1 MADIRLLGKYFLG
14 RLRRIY
20 FMALPESKADLKKS
34 RVCYTIGDS
43 AVQTIGN
50 LTAGTIFASLMT
62 NIGVSDANIGV
73 IISLASLAAVSQ
85 LLTMG
90 LTNRLKKYKLLVCFT
105 ASARILLSFIF
116 FIPLLPITDAQ
127 KMWLLIGCFLT
138 AQVCAQIGGPAA
150 SDWIASL
157 VPAKL
162 RGRYLSIKDSS
173 VVLSVS
179 VALLIAGGILDFF
192 KSRNIIIAFIII
204 GIIIFLL
211 VVISTTAF
219 SCMKEPRLAD
229 TDALGREMHGHLA
242 KKNNA
247 EQNSGRHISLP
258 AELKAALLS
267 PKFRAVFFLNIMWM
281 NCAYIS
287 AQFNASYQIKEL
299 NLSYTFLMVIGFI
312 SNLLRIY
319 ITPKIGRYGDYYGM
333 ARVLKYFILTL
344 GIQYLLLAFTVPG
357 NAYIMTVI
365 LSPVGAVAYSFI
377 GIGLFGIQ
385 LDLINRERRMIQL
398 TLVSSLGGLYG
409 FAVCALGGRLL
420 DYFQNNPLVLF
431 GHSLY
436 AQQVLNVLGF
446 TMTVLTFLYIKLVV
460 QKIDAEDNTADGEL

>member
-1 MADIRLLGKYFLG
+1 M
-14 RLRRIY
+14 
-20 FMALPESKADLKKS
+20 
-34 RVCYTIGDS
+34 
-43 AVQTIGN
+43 
-50 LTAGTIFASLMT
+50 
-62 NIGVSDANIGV
+62 
-73 IISLASLAAVSQ
+73 
-85 LLTMG
+85 
-90 LTNRLKKYKLLVCFT
+90 
-105 ASARILLSFIF
+105 
-116 FIPLLPITDAQ
+116 
-127 KMWLLIGCFLT
+127 
-138 AQVCAQIGGPAA
+138 
-150 SDWIASL
+150 
-157 VPAKL
+157 
-162 RGRYLSIKDSS
+162 
-173 VVLSVS
+173 
-179 VALLIAGGILDFF
+179 
-192 KSRNIIIAFIII
+192 
-204 GIIIFLL
+204 
-211 VVISTTAF
+211 
-219 SCMKEPRLAD
+219 
-229 TDALGREMHGHLA
+229 
-242 KKNNA
+242 
-247 EQNSGRHISLP
+247 
-258 AELKAALLS
+258 KAALLS

-420 DYFQNNPLVLF
+420 DYFQKNPLVLF

-460 QKIDAEDNTADGEL
+460 QKIDAEDNTSDGEL